1 MTPGEE
7 LPQVILDT
15 KARHTITWK
24 SAILLYDN
32 TFDRDMI
39 SRCVIALSRNFPDD
53 SNEVQPLSVSIY
65 RIRETTLDWNRRKFI
80 RNLLKSLPTKFIG
93 TNFLILV
100 TTDLMQ
106 TIMEIA
112 RDLKM
117 VDTFSQWFYIVSD
130 TNYLH
135 NNITSI
141 TSLIDEGNNIAF
153 IYNFTRFDDD
163 CVFGVKCHCNEVLRA
178 FVLGLSK
185 AIREEMAIYGQ
196 ISDEE
201 WEIIRPSKRERR
213 DNILNSMIENL
224 KKTSKCSNCT
234 MWKVETADVWGTRYK
249 STVFSGQTALE
260 RKNVQDSVFDF
271 KLIHTGMWRP
281 FEGLT
286 MVDAL
291 FPHISHGFRRRI
303 FHIVTYHTT
312 KGIRL
317 LTSDIPTEVVNLL
330 NDNRIIFGAVASTV
344 NERYKK
350 LINFSIPISIQP
362 YSFIVAKPK
371 EISRIY
377 LFTAPYT
384 HGTWLCL
391 AAMIAILPP
400 ILCVVNRLSPFY
412 EFHNK
417 CTKKGLFKFSNCFWY
432 IYGALLQQGGL
443 YLPQADSGRLII
455 VLVTTYCGNLVAFLT
470 FPRVDI
476 NVKTVGQLVS
486 QNSLSWGMR
495 SGTYL
500 EEYIRDSQDLPKYT
514 RLYKG
519 GKFYLDE
526 DENIIDD
533 VRKGHHAY
541 IDWRSN
547 LQYIMRR
554 EYLATGTCDFAL
566 STDEFMDEQIAIVLP
581 YNSPYLELFNQELTR
596 LHQMGLIQRWIKEYL
611 PRKDRCTKQ
620 SSIIEVL
627 NHIVTTDDMQGSFLV
642 LILGFLAGFFFFFIE
657 CICKWWQR
665 RKNRDIIQPFVE

>member
-303 FHIVTYHTT
+303 FHIVTYHNPPWQYIQANGTEIT
-312 KGIRL
+312 GTPHGVVI
-317 LTSDIPTEVVNLL
+317 DIL
-330 NDNRIIFGAVASTV
+330 NEMS
-344 NERYKK
+344 KK
-350 LINFSIPISIQP
+350 LNFT
-362 YSFIVAKPK
+362 Y
-371 EISRIY
+371 
-377 LFTAPYT
+377 
-384 HGTWLCL
+384 
-391 AAMIAILPP
+391 
-400 ILCVVNRLSPFY
+400 
-412 EFHNK
+412 
-417 CTKKGLFKFSNCFWY
+417 
-432 IYGALLQQGGL
+432 
-443 YLPQADSGRLII
+443 
-455 VLVTTYCGNLVAFLT
+455 VLHMTSTSSDL
-470 FPRVDI
+470 
-476 NVKTVGQLVS
+476 NV
-486 QNSLSWGMR
+486 
-495 SGTYL
+495 
-500 EEYIRDSQDLPKYT
+500 
-514 RLYKG
+514 
-519 GKFYLDE
+519 
-526 DENIIDD
+526 
-533 VRKGHHAY
+533 
-541 IDWRSN
+541 
-547 LQYIMRR
+547 
-554 EYLATGTCDFAL
+554 
-566 STDEFMDEQIAIVLP
+566 TDEMTNMTV
-581 YNSPYLELFNQELTR
+581 S
-596 LHQMGLIQRWIKEYL
+596 W
-611 PRKDRCTKQ
+611 
-620 SSIIEVL
+620 
-627 NHIVTTDDMQGSFLV
+627 
-642 LILGFLAGFFFFFIE
+642 
-657 CICKWWQR
+657 
-665 RKNRDIIQPFVE
+665 